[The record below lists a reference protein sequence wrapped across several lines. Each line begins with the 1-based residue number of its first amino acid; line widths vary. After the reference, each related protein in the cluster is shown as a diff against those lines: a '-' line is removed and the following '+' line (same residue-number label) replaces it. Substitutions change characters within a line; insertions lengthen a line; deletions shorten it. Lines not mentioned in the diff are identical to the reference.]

1 MLKFERHLVVVT
13 VIAVVVLAAAVL
25 AILLEVPLPFM
36 GRD

>member
-13 VIAVVVLAAAVL
+13 IIAVVIIAASVL
-25 AILLEVPLPFM
+25 AILLEVPLPIV